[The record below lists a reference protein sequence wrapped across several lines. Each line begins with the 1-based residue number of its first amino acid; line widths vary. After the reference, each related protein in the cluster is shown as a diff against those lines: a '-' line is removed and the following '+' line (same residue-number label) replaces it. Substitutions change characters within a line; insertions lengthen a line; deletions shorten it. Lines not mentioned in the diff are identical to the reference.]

1 MERSIDNSRK
11 RLVTIAQSFE
21 INNSFIE
28 KILTDNISS
37 FDDEEI
43 NRFKQGGM
51 FLTEFLDKIDFEK
64 TPIFKKCLKAAS
76 ILSYATG
83 GEQTMEEQYE
93 YSIVLF
99 VLYTWD
105 DIVSEGENVPKEQL
119 YVLANYFSE
128 FIAENKPLPLTSLE
142 GNILSLAKIIIHIN
156 ENHVGLLKNCN
167 MDKFIIG
174 TICDKDIPKDL
185 DEYWCIS
192 ESSGYRG
199 VFTCLKHLSNRQGIQ
214 RNYDNELS
222 KIVGK
227 LICIINDFASY
238 EKEKAAGSSLNA
250 IIIRE
255 QTHNDGKEFVKNY
268 LNTIVLELE
277 NQTGDVDKENSMVM
291 LCWILGYVRF
301 EKFRED
307 MKNKER
313 AANSKV

>member
-1 MERSIDNSRK
+1 METNIDNTRTT
-11 RLVTIAQSFE
+11 LVNIVKSYG
-21 INNSFIE
+21 INNNFID
-28 KILTDNISS
+28 KILTDKISS
-37 FDDEEI
+37 FDDNEM

-64 TPIFKKCLKAAS
+64 TSIFKKCLKAAS

-105 DIVSEGENVPKEQL
+105 DIVSEGKDVSKEQL
-119 YVLANYFSE
+119 YVLAEYFSE
-128 FIAENKPLPLTSLE
+128 FIAENKPFPLTSFE
-142 GNILSLAKIIIHIN
+142 GDILSLANIIIYIN
-156 ENHVGLLKNCN
+156 ENYVDLLKNCN
-167 MDKFIIG
+167 IDEFIMG
-174 TICDKDIPKDL
+174 TIRDKDIPKDL
-185 DEYWCIS
+185 DEYLCIS
-192 ESSGYRG
+192 EISGYRG
-199 VFTCLKHLSNRQGIQ
+199 VFTCLKYLSNRQGIQ
-214 RNYDNELS
+214 CNYELY

-238 EKEKAAGSSLNA
+238 EKEKAAGTSLNS

-255 QTHNDGKEFVKNY
+255 HTHNDGKEFVKNY

-277 NQTGDVDKENSMVM
+277 NQIEDVDNENSMVM